1 MRVPSHSVQYAFYLL
16 RRKTVTIKVNKTKDY
31 TVMSNTHFREKNMS
45 LKAKGLLSLMLSLPS
60 DWDYSINGLVSICK
74 ENETAITSTL
84 KELKLFGYLTV
95 TKVMPN
101 ETSSGRIEYI
111 YEIHEN
117 PKVQNQGLEIQVI
130 EKQGIEN
137 LPLVSQKEKSTKKE
151 KDIYIYSN
159 IINKENT
166 KNELKKENNI
176 KEKAHRTTKEFVP
189 PTFEE
194 VLEYAKS
201 RKREDLART
210 FFDYFE
216 AGDWIDSK
224 GVKVRSWKQKF
235 ITWENNNPI
244 NKGGNNA
251 GAKQGANGDGS
262 SELPERY
269 GENYW

>member
-45 LKAKGLLSLMLSLPS
+45 LKAKGLLSLMLSLPG

-101 ETSSGRIEYI
+101 ETSSGRIGYI

-117 PKVQNQGLEIQVI
+117 PKVQNQGLEIQGI

-151 KDIYIYSN
+151 KDIDIYSN
-159 IINKENT
+159 IINKESI
-166 KNELKKENNI
+166 KNELKKAIE
-176 KEKAHRTTKEFVP
+176 EKRSFKLTDTYDVKGDSLW
-189 PTFEE
+189 
-194 VLEYAKS
+194 LEQTMS
-201 RKREDLART
+201 
-210 FFDYFE
+210 
-216 AGDWIDSK
+216 
-224 GVKVRSWKQKF
+224 
-235 ITWENNNPI
+235 
-244 NKGGNNA
+244 
-251 GAKQGANGDGS
+251 
-262 SELPERY
+262 
-269 GENYW
+269 